1 MVNLFQEMSD
11 RLAMQEIKLA
21 QQAAIIS
28 RLERAVMSN
37 DRKWKPEVLE
47 TGKNKL
53 LPYSQIR

>member
-1 MVNLFQEMSD
+1 MSD
-11 RLAMQEIKLA
+11 RLATQEMELA
-21 QQAAIIS
+21 RQAAIIS

-53 LPYSQIR
+53 LPESQIR